1 MSGPLDAA
9 DASADPTATAVA
21 PPVVELTDGRE
32 ATVGTTTVRRLLP
45 RHNRRTVGAWCFTD
59 HFGPEA
65 VSETAGLDI
74 GPHPHIGLHTVTW
87 LLAGAMLHRDS
98 LGSEQ
103 LIRPGQLNLMTAGE
117 GIAHAEQHVLTDSGA
132 SHPAIHGVQLWIAQ
146 PEPTRHG
153 PPAFAHHADLP
164 RTEIDGAVATVLV
177 GELAGV
183 TSPARQDTDLV
194 GADLAIRPGAT
205 SWPLRRDFEHAL
217 VVLDGEV
224 ALADAASVDAASGQA
239 VVRPGRLAYV
249 GRGRESLEL
258 AALEPSRVLLLGGVP
273 FEERI
278 VMWWNFV
285 ARTKEELARA
295 RTQWSTYDERFGE
308 VASPL
313 PRLAAPP
320 AL

>member
-9 DASADPTATAVA
+9 DASAEPTATAVA

-59 HFGPEA
+59 HFGPQQ
-65 VSETAGLDI
+65 VSETVGLDI

-87 LLAGAMLHRDS
+87 LLDGAMLHRDS

-117 GIAHAEQHVLTDSGA
+117 GIAHAEQHVPTDSGRM
-132 SHPAIHGVQLWIAQ
+132 HGVQLWIAQ
-146 PEPTRHG
+146 PESTRHG
-153 PPAFAHHADLP
+153 EAVFAHHPELP
-164 RTEIDGAVATVLV
+164 RAEIDGAVATVLV

-183 TSPARQDTDLV
+183 TSPARHDTELV

-205 SWPLRRDFEHAL
+205 SWPLRPDFEHAI

-224 ALADAASVDAASGQA
+224 AIGED
-239 VVRPGRLAYV
+239 VVRPGRLGYL
-249 GRGRESLEL
+249 GRGRESLDL

-295 RTQWSTYDERFGE
+295 RTQWSTYDDRFGE

-313 PRLAAPP
+313 ARVPAPAA
-320 AL
+320 L

>member
-9 DASADPTATAVA
+9 DASAEPTATAVA
-21 PPVVELTDGRE
+21 APVVEITEGRE
-32 ATVGTTTVRRLLP
+32 ATVGTATVRRLLP

-59 HFGPEA
+59 HFGPEEI
-65 VSETAGLDI
+65 SETTGLDI
-74 GPHPHIGLHTVTW
+74 GPHPHMGLHTVTW
-87 LLAGAMLHRDS
+87 LLDGAMLHRDS

-117 GIAHAEQHVLTDSGA
+117 GIAHAEQHVPTGRGSTGA
-132 SHPAIHGVQLWIAQ
+132 SLHRPILHGVQRWIAQ
-146 PEPTRHG
+146 PESTRHG
-153 PPAFAHHADLP
+153 PAAFAHPPELP
-164 RTEIDGAVATVLV
+164 RAEMDGAVATVLV

-183 TSPARQDTDLV
+183 TSPARQDTELV
-194 GADLAIRPGAT
+194 GADLTIRPGAT
-205 SWPLRRDFEHAL
+205 SWPLRPDFEHAL

-224 ALADAASVDAASGQA
+224 AVGDDA
-239 VVRPGRLAYV
+239 VRPGRLAYL
-249 GRGRESLEL
+249 GRGRDSLDL

-285 ARTKEELARA
+285 ARSKEELARA
-295 RTQWSTYDERFGE
+295 RTQWATYDDRFGE

-313 PRLAAPP
+313 ARVPAPP